1 VKPAVFSGDNQHR
14 SRNHALGNATA
25 VTSSACATPVTSARK
40 TSSCWKVPRQPPSA
54 RRENRHDYQVRAPR
68 GQFGH
73 RCSLNA
79 VYRWSSRES
88 AIRSLDACRLAHV
101 LVQPAR
107 SRIRQRRHAPRHVR
121 IHDVTGFNRV
131 LGTFVCVYAVIGVAA
146 SLLRAALVLFPSACR
161 AQERT
166 APSCTA
172 RANLVL
178 SQLHFARTS
187 ELGRLGGG
195 QDS

>member
-1 VKPAVFSGDNQHR
+1 MRYSCYIGPQDQLLLEGAAATSERPAARKPAG
-14 SRNHALGNATA
+14 
-25 VTSSACATPVTSARK
+25 
-40 TSSCWKVPRQPPSA
+40 
-54 RRENRHDYQVRAPR
+54 RHDYQVRPPR

-79 VYRWSSRES
+79 VHRSSSRES
-88 AIRSLDACRLAHV
+88 AIRSLDVYRLAHV

-107 SRIRQRRHAPRHVR
+107 SRIRQRRPAPRHVR

-131 LGTFVCVYAVIGVAA
+131 LSTFVCVYAVIGVAA
-146 SLLRAALVLFPSACR
+146 SLLRAALVLFQSACR

-172 RANLVL
+172 RNNLVL

-187 ELGRLGGG
+187 EFGRLGRR
-195 QDS
+195 SRLLNL